1 MDATMLVAVT
11 GFIVGVGG
19 LLLNG
24 RGMRDQNRQQG
35 AATKAIADK
44 GRLEEIQQVLDAR
57 AKDLERADARE
68 QQLLVRVDK
77 LVERNQALEDEI
89 EEQRLLHRSQ
99 MSRQE
104 ALCRE
109 QHIALTEALVTLRA
123 VVVDEIAESAAATV
137 LDRQLRHPHEPPEIE
152 AP

>member
-1 MDATMLVAVT
+1 MDPSMLVAIT

-19 LLLNG
+19 IVLNV
-24 RGMRDQNRQQG
+24 RGMRDQHRQQG
-35 AATKAIADK
+35 AATRAIADK

-57 AKDLERADARE
+57 AEDLDRANTRE
-68 QQLLVRVDK
+68 QQLLVRADK
-77 LVERNQALEDEI
+77 LVERIQTLEDEN

-99 MSRQE
+99 VSRQE

-123 VVVDEIAESAAATV
+123 VVVDEIAMASAATV
-137 LDRQLRHPHEPPEIE
+137 LDRQLPHPHEPPELE
-152 AP
+152 NP

>member
-19 LLLNG
+19 LLLNV
-24 RGMRDQNRQQG
+24 RGVRDQNRQQG
-35 AATKAIADK
+35 AATEAIRDK
-44 GRLEEIQQVLDAR
+44 GRLDEIQQVLDAR
-57 AKDLERADARE
+57 AADLERANTRE
-68 QQLLVRVDK
+68 QQHLTRLDK
-77 LVERNQALEDEI
+77 LAERNQALEDEI

-99 MSRQE
+99 LSRQE

-123 VVVDEIAESAAATV
+123 VVVDEIAMSSAATV
-137 LDRQLRHPHEPPEIE
+137 LDRQLPHPHEPPELE
-152 AP
+152 NP

>member
-19 LLLNG
+19 LLLNV
-24 RGMRDQNRQQG
+24 RGVRDQNRQQG
-35 AATKAIADK
+35 AATRAIADK
-44 GRLEEIQQVLDAR
+44 GRLDEIQQVLDAR
-57 AKDLERADARE
+57 AADLDRSDLRE
-68 QQLLVRVDK
+68 QQLLIRNDK
-77 LVERNQALEDEI
+77 LSERNQALEDEL

-99 MSRQE
+99 LSRQE
-104 ALCRE
+104 SLCRE

-123 VVVDEIAESAAATV
+123 VVVDEVAMSAAATV
-137 LDRQLRHPHEPPEIE
+137 LDRQLPHPHEPPELE